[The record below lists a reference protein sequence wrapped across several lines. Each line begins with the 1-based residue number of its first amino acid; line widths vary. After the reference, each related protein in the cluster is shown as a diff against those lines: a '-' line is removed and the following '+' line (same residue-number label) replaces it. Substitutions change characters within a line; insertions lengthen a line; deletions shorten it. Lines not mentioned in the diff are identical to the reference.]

1 MRAGGTAGGA
11 RSARGLARAVTS
23 RGARAVAAVVTAAVL
38 LAGCT
43 SASQHKLPTQTSTP
57 VASPAA
63 TDGLSG
69 ADAAAQQKYYGQAL
83 VWSDCG
89 GGFQCATAKAPLD
102 WAHPSQGDP
111 ISLALIRKPATG
123 AKQGSLFVNPGGP
136 GVSGVDF
143 VRNSVGATSAT
154 LQKHFDV
161 VGWDPRGVGKS
172 SAVTC
177 YDDKGLDDFLYG
189 ITPGER
195 GSDEWLAASKK
206 SVSDLG
212 QACLKNTGQLLG
224 HVDTATTAHDLD
236 MLRANVGDQKLNYL
250 GFSYGT
256 MIGAIYADL
265 FPKTVGRMTLDGVVD
280 PASSYD
286 ELTELQAKGFE
297 SNLRAYAQ
305 WCLGQDKSCPFSGSV
320 DQVMNTIAGML
331 DTVQKH
337 PIKNSDGRMLGA
349 STLLLA
355 IITPLYSTS
364 NWPALDTLFKDV
376 EHGSARVAFIL
387 ADEYN
392 DRDSNGTY
400 TTNTAV
406 AFQSID
412 CLDYTF
418 DTDPAHMAA
427 EAKRVAQVAP
437 VMGPFFSY
445 GGITC
450 WNWPF
455 KPVRTPAPV
464 HATGS
469 APILVLGTTNDPATP
484 YQESVNLANDL
495 DNGHLVTWNGSGH
508 TAYGRSNSCVSN
520 TVDDYFV
527 KGSVPARDPHC

>member
-1 MRAGGTAGGA
+1 MTRRLTGVQ
-11 RSARGLARAVTS
+11 SL
-23 RGARAVAAVVTAAVL
+23 RAVAAAVVAAVL
-38 LAGCT
+38 LVGCT
-43 SASQHKLPTQTSTP
+43 TSQHKLPTQTSTP
-57 VASPAA
+57 VASPTASVE
-63 TDGLSG
+63 GMSP
-69 ADAAAQQKYYGQAL
+69 ADAEAVQGFYTQRL
-83 VWSDCG
+83 VWSDCS
-89 GGFQCATAKAPLD
+89 GGFLCATAKAPLD
-102 WAHPSQGDP
+102 WQHPSEGAP

-154 LQKHFDV
+154 LQKNFDV
-161 VGWDPRGVGKS
+161 IGWDPRGVGRS
-172 SAVTC
+172 SAVKC
-177 YDDKGLDDFLYG
+177 YDDKGLDGFLYG
-189 ITPGER
+189 ILPGER
-195 GSDEWLAASKK
+195 GSPEWLAASKQATT
-206 SVSDLG
+206 SLG
-212 QACLKNTGQLLG
+212 QACAQNTGALLG
-224 HVDTATTAHDLD
+224 HVDTVSTARDLD
-236 MLRANVGDQKLNYL
+236 MLRANVGDAKLNYL

-265 FPKTVGRMTLDGVVD
+265 FPKNVGRMTLDGVVD

-286 ELTELQAKGFE
+286 DLTELQAKGFE

-305 WCLGQDKSCPFSGSV
+305 WCLTKDKTCPFEGSV
-320 DQVMNTIAGML
+320 DGVMTAISGLL
-331 DTVQKH
+331 DKVQQN
-337 PIKNSDGRMLGA
+337 PIKNADGRMLGA
-349 STLLLA
+349 STMLLA
-355 IITPLYSTS
+355 IIMPLYTTA
-364 NWPALDTLFKDV
+364 NWPELDILFKDV
-376 EHGSARVAFIL
+376 NAGSAKVAFIL
-387 ADEYN
+387 ADQYN
-392 DRDSNGTY
+392 DRNQQGKY

-406 AFQSID
+406 AFQAID

-418 DTDPAHMAA
+418 DTDLAHMQS
-427 EAKRVAQVAP
+427 EARRVAQVAP

-450 WNWPF
+450 WNWPA

-484 YQESVNLANDL
+484 YQQSVNLAKSL

-527 KGSVPARDPHC
+527 KGSVPPQDPDC

>member
-1 MRAGGTAGGA
+1 MRRALRRRGLRAIAAALTAG
-11 RSARGLARAVTS
+11 
-23 RGARAVAAVVTAAVL
+23 L
-38 LAGCT
+38 LLVGCT
-43 SASQHKLPTQTSTP
+43 TAQHKLPTQTSTP
-57 VASPAA
+57 VASPQVSA
-63 TDGLSG
+63 TLSA
-69 ADAAAQQKYYGQAL
+69 ADAAAAKKFYTQTL
-83 VWSDCG
+83 VWKDCS

-102 WAHPSQGDP
+102 WAHPAQGTP
-111 ISLALIRKPATG
+111 ISLALIRKSATG
-123 AKQGSLFVNPGGP
+123 QRLGSLFVNPGGP
-136 GVSGVDF
+136 GVSGVSF

-161 VGWDPRGVGKS
+161 IGWDPRGVGAS
-172 SAVTC
+172 SAVKC
-177 YDDKGLDDFLYG
+177 YDDKGLDSFLYG

-195 GSDEWLAASKK
+195 GSPEWLAANKK
-206 SVSDLG
+206 ATTDLG

-224 HVDTATTAHDLD
+224 HIDTASTAHDLD
-236 MLRANVGDQKLNYL
+236 MLRANVGDAKLNYF

-265 FPKTVGRMTLDGVVD
+265 FPKNVGRMTLDGVVD

-286 ELTELQAKGFE
+286 DLTELQAQGFE
-297 SNLRAYAQ
+297 SNLKAYAQ
-305 WCLGQDKSCPFSGSV
+305 WCLTQDKNCPFSGSA
-320 DQVMNTIAGML
+320 DQVMTSIAGLL
-331 DTVQKH
+331 DKVQKN
-337 PIKNSDGRMLGA
+337 PIKNADGRMLGA

-355 IITPLYSTS
+355 IITPLYATS

-376 EHGSARVAFIL
+376 SKGSAKVAFIL
-387 ADEYN
+387 ADDYN
-392 DRDSNGTY
+392 DRDQSGKY

-406 AFQSID
+406 AFQAID

-418 DTDPAHMAA
+418 DTDLAHMQS
-427 EAKRVAQVAP
+427 EAKRIAQVAP

-455 KPVRTPAPV
+455 KPVRDPAPV

-484 YQESVNLANDL
+484 YQQSVNLAKSL

-527 KGSVPARDPHC
+527 KGTVPAKDPHC